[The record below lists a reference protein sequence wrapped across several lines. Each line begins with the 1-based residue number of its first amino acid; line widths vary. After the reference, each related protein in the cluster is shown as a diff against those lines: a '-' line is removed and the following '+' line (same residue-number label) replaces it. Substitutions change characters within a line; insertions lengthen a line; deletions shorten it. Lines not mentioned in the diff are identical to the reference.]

1 MTQNDRLVSHFRE
14 GGTLTSR
21 AAASMFGIKSLTRKV
36 EDLRKTGL
44 PIYNNDGVYKL
55 GIPRALI
62 AKAYTAGRLNLG

>member
-1 MTQNDRLVSHFRE
+1 MTQNDRLVNYFKSGRTVTARE
-14 GGTLTSR
+14 ASTL
-21 AAASMFGIKSLTRKV
+21 FGIKSLTRKV